1 MKMKNEIVEYK
12 IDSFVDYKGLEHKIV
27 LCALSFTPESNE
39 FDDVFS
45 VGWKDVDGYT
55 VDYAAVKRVLSIGVS
70 VCNPEDKFDEETG
83 KKYAYNKA
91 KHDSKSQKLFTS
103 SKGVINKTL
112 VNAFL
117 EQEMNFI
124 KENPEKVIK
133 GYNDSK
139 ARYEKKNNLLKEYN
153 ALTEEERSIVSM
165 AMEGNLDKYVNIAGK
180 LKNYDQKC

>member
-1 MKMKNEIVEYK
+1 MKNEIVEYK

-39 FDDVFS
+39 FNGVFS
-45 VGWKDVDGYT
+45 AGWMDIDGYI
-55 VDYAAVKRVLSIGVS
+55 VDHTAIKRVLSIGVS

-91 KHDSKSQKLFTS
+91 KYDSKSQKLFTS
-103 SKGVINKTL
+103 NKGIINKTL
-112 VNAFL
+112 VNAVL

-124 KENPEKVIK
+124 KENPEKIIR

-139 ARYEKKNNLLKEYN
+139 ARYEKKKNVEKEYN
-153 ALTEEERSIVSM
+153 DLTVDEKDLVNMAIVG
-165 AMEGNLDKYVNIAGK
+165 ELDRYIAIANK
-180 LKNYDQKC
+180 LKNYEQKH